1 MITAITTRSIK
12 TIGRSSFVA
21 AVSPST
27 LAFLF
32 RSSQASTDSFSSR
45 SARYLLPF
53 WRFWIS
59 SVDRVLYLPV
69 RTVLQISGK
78 PLLRKSHC
86 PSHNRLLGFLRKPHV
101 FYHLLSFRN
110 PVLFS
115 GTLFW
120 QLSCLHQK
128 GKFHDQSWIIHQH
141 LFSSFYLS
149 ILFFPFFCNDSCCRC
164 CQTKS

>member
-32 RSSQASTDSFSSR
+32 RSSQ
-45 SARYLLPF
+45 LPRIPF
-53 WRFWIS
+53 PADRPDTCFLS
-59 SVDRVLYLPV
+59 GGSGSVVLTEFYTLPV

-149 ILFFPFFCNDSCCRC
+149 ILCFPFFCNDSCCRC